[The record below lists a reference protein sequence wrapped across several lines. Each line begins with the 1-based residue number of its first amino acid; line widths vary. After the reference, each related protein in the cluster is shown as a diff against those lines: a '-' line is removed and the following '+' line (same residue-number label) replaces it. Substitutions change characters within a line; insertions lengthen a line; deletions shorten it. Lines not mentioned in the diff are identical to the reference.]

1 MTSPPFHFF
10 IPYFFYYSFSFFIQL
25 HCLVHTFYPSPL
37 LFHHPSELVT
47 SLPKK
52 KIKNR
57 TTFTVKV
64 EQYPRGLDD
73 RLFSA
78 SCYYF
83 WCTSRGKSWMEL
95 TIRLSESINQWH
107 RNYIR
112 SPVWAEGA
120 AMLVLQLTEW
130 GSCNKQVAPL
140 NLFSCFEMCS
150 SPVKDFLS
158 SASRSFVMVIV

>member
-1 MTSPPFHFF
+1 MTSPRFHFF
-10 IPYFFYYSFSFFIQL
+10 IPYFFYYSFI
-25 HCLVHTFYPSPL
+25 FYS
-37 LFHHPSELVT
+37 T
-47 SLPKK
+47 SLPCPHFLSFSSTFPSSLRISYLFTKK
-52 KIKNR
+52 KKKNR